1 MRGRSQEIDKK
12 VRNNRESSN
21 LAKAVKNRTMMPTT
35 LKNNNRSDKVVK
47 ENKRNEMIGADSRR
61 LTMTVRFSSSS
72 MVRRTKDGNKCPPEE
87 GRPNEMKTRGGSRRL
102 GTRDVASFAV
112 IRSTIR
118 AEDPRDSILSS

>member
-1 MRGRSQEIDKK
+1 MRGRSLEIGKK
-12 VRNNRESSN
+12 VRNSKESSN
-21 LAKAVKNRTMMPTT
+21 LAKAVKNRTTT
-35 LKNNNRSDKVVK
+35 LKNNNRSVKVVK